1 MKYCRYYGRNLTIN
15 LHLYINQ
22 VSRSSSL
29 QTDFQVIPTCDDT
42 IQETTLL
49 SAMAYGAIASSTN
62 LVLSL
67 TCGARKRLAMMGILT
82 IAALAAVLM
91 NVVQTPIAGGIF
103 FFIFLKSALSMG
115 ILSVYFVE
123 LYPTSLR

>member
-1 MKYCRYYGRNLTIN
+1 M
-15 LHLYINQ
+15 HP
-22 VSRSSSL
+22 VSRHSPL
-29 QTDFQVIPTCDDT
+29 QLCFQAIPSCDDT
-42 IQETTLL
+42 IQDTTLL
-49 SAMAYGAIASSTN
+49 SAMAYGAVASSTN

-67 TCGARKRLAMMGILT
+67 TCGARKRLAMIGILT
-82 IAALAAVLM
+82 ISALAAVLM

-103 FFIFLKSALSMG
+103 FFLFLMCALSMG